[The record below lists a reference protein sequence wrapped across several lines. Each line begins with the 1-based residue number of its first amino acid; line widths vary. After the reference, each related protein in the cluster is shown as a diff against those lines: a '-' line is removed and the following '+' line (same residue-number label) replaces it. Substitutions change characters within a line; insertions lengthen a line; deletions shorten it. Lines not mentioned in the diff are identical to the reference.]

1 MSLLDT
7 ILGRRITPE
16 TRDETRPFSREIPN
30 ENDKEVIRVDPNQS
44 LKDYPRRPPIIFE
57 NGLG

>member
-1 MSLLDT
+1 MSLLDV
-7 ILGRRITPE
+7 ILGRRINPQTQEE
-16 TRDETRPFSREIPN
+16 TQPFSREIPN

-57 NGLG
+57 NGLE